1 MNTARLCSSYF
12 FKLLFLAAI
21 SGAIAATGPAIG
33 ASRQSDAHS
42 VDAGYSAL
50 RLFLEDEQHLTTIRR
65 IKTVITFNGVS
76 DKTAKLIDQ
85 IADTSEQALE
95 ELDQLA
101 TAKPVIVFQDFDED
115 SIGKATLDSM
125 RYTTARE
132 FLFDSEDFEKSLLL
146 SQSQILPVISHLAR
160 QLEQSETNAKR
171 KAWLNKLAKRYE
183 EYYRKVYARIAIT
196 A

>member
-1 MNTARLCSSYF
+1 MNTGRFCSSNF
-12 FKLLFLAAI
+12 FRLLILVTIVAAM
-21 SGAIAATGPAIG
+21 ATAAPAIG
-33 ASRQSDAHS
+33 SFRQSGSLS
-42 VDAGYSAL
+42 VEAGYSAL

-76 DKTAKLIDQ
+76 DNTAKLIDQ

-95 ELDQLA
+95 ELEQLA
-101 TAKPVIVFQDFDED
+101 TAKPAIVFEKFDED

-132 FLFDSEDFEKSLLL
+132 FLFDSDDFEKSLLL

-171 KAWLNKLAKRYE
+171 KAWLNKLADRYE
-183 EYYRKVYARIAIT
+183 DYYRKVYLRITIA